1 MGMIAITGATGF
13 LGGVLARRL
22 LALGQPVIAMGRDR
36 EKLAALDALGAAA
49 LPADLSTSSP
59 AADGH
64 QADALVHCAA
74 LSSAWGRTTDF
85 RAANVDGTRNAILL
99 ARSIGAKRFVHISTP
114 SLYFR
119 FRDQLNVRE
128 DAALPPPV
136 NAYAATKRE
145 AEQIVLAADDLDPVI
160 LRPRGIYGAGDTALL
175 PRLLRAAQSG
185 PLPLIRGG
193 RAETDLTH
201 VDDVAAA
208 ILAALKAPPGPAQR
222 IFNISGGEPLP
233 IRHIAEAA
241 ATRAGSN
248 VRWRSI
254 PAPLLLTAAR
264 AMETAARLRAQ
275 RPEPR
280 ITAYSAGLFAFTQ
293 TLDISAARTYL
304 GWAPQIS
311 FSEGLARTFGPP
323 HDC

>member
-1 MGMIAITGATGF
+1 MAAIAITGATGF

-36 EKLAALDALGAAA
+36 EKLAALEKLGARVLPCDLSLGAP
-49 LPADLSTSSP
+49 PADGLE
-59 AADGH
+59 
-64 QADALVHCAA
+64 ADALVHSAA
-74 LSSAWGRTTDF
+74 LSSAWGRTGDF
-85 RAANVDGTRNAILL
+85 RAANVTGTQSAVVL
-99 ARSIGAKRFVHISTP
+99 ARSIGARRLVHISTP

-119 FRDQLNVRE
+119 FRDQPRVRE
-128 DAALPPPV
+128 DAALPAPV

-145 AEQIVLAADDLDPVI
+145 AEQLALTASDLDPVI

-175 PRLLRAAQSG
+175 PRLLRAARSG
-185 PLPLIRGG
+185 PLPLVRDGA
-193 RAETDLTH
+193 AETDLTH

-208 ILAALKAPPGPAQR
+208 ILAALAAPPAPASR

-233 IRHIAEAA
+233 IRRIAEAA
-241 ATRAGSN
+241 AARAGAS

-254 PAPLLLTAAR
+254 PEVALLAAAR
-264 AMETAARLRAQ
+264 TLELAACLHPA

-293 TLDISAARTYL
+293 TLDLSAARAHL
-304 GWAPQIS
+304 GWTPQIS
-311 FSEGLARTFGPP
+311 FGEGLARTFG
-323 HDC
+323 DGT